1 MFMLII
7 CSYDIL
13 DFVVKQSIQNPLTR
27 MKKTCSSKNTPPFWA
42 SMHPM
47 PTVQHEGVKSCLH
60 APTQDHYKGLP
71 NTMLIN
77 TFNVYFLP

>member
-27 MKKTCSSKNTPPFWA
+27 MKKTWLI
-42 SMHPM
+42 
-47 PTVQHEGVKSCLH
+47 QEH
-60 APTQDHYKGLP
+60 AP
-71 NTMLIN
+71 
-77 TFNVYFLP
+77 FLGKYASNADSPT